1 MIQICITSKE
11 KSLFNQPLSF
21 KLCNDIF
28 DRHKMYEFTLWK
40 KLISFT
46 QPSANNRFYH
56 IPLEPWIVTVWRWG
70 MDFTIAWKLRST
82 FDCPSITLC
91 EKIEVIIE
99 TWLKKAK
106 TALNLRRTKRWKGL
120 PTMNISITC
129 RKLIFYI
136 SLKLKI

>member
-1 MIQICITSKE
+1 MTYLIDIRCTSLHCGKN
-11 KSLFNQPLSF
+11 SLVL
-21 KLCNDIF
+21 
-28 DRHKMYEFTLWK
+28 
-40 KLISFT
+40 
-46 QPSANNRFYH
+46 PSLLQTNHFYH
-56 IPLEPWIVTVWRWG
+56 IPLEPWIVTVRRWG

-120 PTMNISITC
+120 PTMNISINVGSWFFTF
-129 RKLIFYI
+129 RLNWKYNFLNLINTQ
-136 SLKLKI
+136 SMWSTVKICTSVF